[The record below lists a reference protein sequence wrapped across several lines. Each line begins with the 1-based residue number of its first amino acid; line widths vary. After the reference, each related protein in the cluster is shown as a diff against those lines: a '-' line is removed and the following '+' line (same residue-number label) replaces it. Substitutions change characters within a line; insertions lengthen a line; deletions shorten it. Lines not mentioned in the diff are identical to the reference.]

1 MTLGNRLYAA
11 RIEMEPTGR
20 IEVYAIERR
29 TRIIPGQPP
38 TTIEREVVV
47 RNGKTQKAVRVLRGN
62 RVISNSTKKLKSKET
77 RKIRKR
83 KYVQGLY
90 KGLERETLQRL
101 N

>member
-1 MTLGNRLYAA
+1 
-11 RIEMEPTGR
+11 MER

-47 RNGKTQKAVRVLRGN
+47 RNGKTQKAVRVLEGN
-62 RVISNSTKKLKSKET
+62 RVISNSTRKLKRKEK
-77 RKIRKR
+77 RRIQKR
-83 KYVQGLY
+83 KYIKGLY
-90 KGLERETLQRL
+90 KGMERETLRRL